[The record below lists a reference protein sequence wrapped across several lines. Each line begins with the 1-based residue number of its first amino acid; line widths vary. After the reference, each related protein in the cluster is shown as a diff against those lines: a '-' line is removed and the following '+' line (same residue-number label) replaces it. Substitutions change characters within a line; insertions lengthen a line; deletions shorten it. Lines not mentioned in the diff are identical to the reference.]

1 MKIDEL
7 RAVLERYQQ
16 GNCTSAE
23 RKAVEEWYASLQLG
37 EEQPLSDRELE
48 ASLAKVRDRL
58 HIVTES
64 PVLTGLPEVTGS
76 AEVRVRQLGGM
87 NGRVVT
93 IAAAATAVA
102 AAALVVWG
110 IWLFRPM
117 GGITDAKQEDGIIVV
132 ETGLGENRQL
142 ILPDGSTVQLN
153 AGTALRYKKD
163 FGSGS
168 REVSLLKGEAFL
180 QVAPHP
186 ASPFV
191 VVTGRLKTTVLGTSF
206 DIRSYAEEKQVSI
219 AVITGKVKVTDGAQQ
234 SGVLLGA
241 GQLLRQHRG
250 TGDVETDT
258 FDDAEDVV
266 AWKSGGLRLKDASF
280 DELAFEIGNKY
291 AIRLVNRSKKQ
302 AWSYTGLFRSESLQE
317 VIETIC
323 QTENLAYRFDKSNLE
338 IIDK

>member
-16 GNCTSAE
+16 GNCTPAE
-23 RKAVEEWYASLQLG
+23 RKAVEEWYASLQIG
-37 EEQPLSDRELE
+37 EERPLSEQELE
-48 ASLAKVRDRL
+48 LSLAKVHHQL
-58 HIVTES
+58 WEQ
-64 PVLTGLPEVTGS
+64 TGLPSG
-76 AEVRVRQLGGM
+76 RVRRLG
-87 NGRVVT
+87 NGNWR
-93 IAAAATAVA
+93 IAAVA
-102 AAALVVWG
+102 AAAAVVVWG
-110 IWLFRPM
+110 IWLMRPSRLRK
-117 GGITDAKQEDGIIVV
+117 GDDRDDRVVIV
-132 ETGLGENRQL
+132 ETGRGETRQL

-153 AGTALRYKKD
+153 AGTIMRYAKD
-163 FGSGS
+163 FGVGS

-180 QVAPHP
+180 QVAPQS

-206 DIRSYAEEKQVSI
+206 DIRSYEEEKRVSV
-219 AVITGKVKVTDGAQQ
+219 AVVTGKVKVTDGGQR

-241 GQLLRQHRG
+241 GQLLHQDRG
-250 TGDVETDT
+250 TGDMETGT
-258 FDDAEDVV
+258 FEDAEDVV
-266 AWKSGGLRLKDASF
+266 AWKSGGLRFKDASF
-280 DELAFEIGNKY
+280 EELSFGIGNKY

-323 QTENLAYRFDKSNLE
+323 QTENLAYRFNKSDLE